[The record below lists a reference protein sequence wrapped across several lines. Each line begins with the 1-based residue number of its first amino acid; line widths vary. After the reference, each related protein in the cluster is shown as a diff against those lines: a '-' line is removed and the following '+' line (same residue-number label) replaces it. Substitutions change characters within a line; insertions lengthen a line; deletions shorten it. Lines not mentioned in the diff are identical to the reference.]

1 MWIWAI
7 IIGVTAIVSVMAFSR
22 AELIFRYDF
31 NPYQIIHRGQ
41 WYRIITHAFVHA
53 NWAHLI
59 INMLVLYSFGDAL
72 VYYFSARM
80 GGNPVWY
87 VIGLYLGGVVVSSIY
102 TLYKER
108 DNYNYSA
115 VGASGAVSA
124 VVFACILFNPLSKIY
139 FFAILPMPGIVFGI
153 AYLVYEHYMSRRG
166 LDNIGHDAHFYGA
179 LFGFVY
185 PLLFRPDLL
194 LYFFKQIF

>member
-1 MWIWAI
+1 MLVWAI

-59 INMLVLYSFGDAL
+59 VNMLVLYSFGDAL

-80 GGNPVWY
+80 GGNPAWY
-87 VIGLYLGGVVVSSIY
+87 VAGLYLGGIVASSIY

-108 DNYNYSA
+108 NNYNYSA

-153 AYLVYEHYMSRRG
+153 IYLAYEHYMSRRG
-166 LDNIGHDAHFYGA
+166 MDNIGHDAHFYGA

-194 LYFFKQIF
+194 VYFFKQIF